1 MKTLRYEKKI
11 LASVIVRT
19 KNEEKW
25 IDICL
30 SKIFEQK
37 VNFEVI
43 IIDNNSSDK
52 TVKKL
57 RNIQ

>member
-1 MKTLRYEKKI
+1 MKNKI

-37 VNFEVI
+37 RL
-43 IIDNNSSDK
+43 
-52 TVKKL
+52 TL
-57 RNIQ
+57 R